1 MHYKQ
6 LGLTDL
12 EVSKVCLGT
21 MTFGEQNSQSEA
33 FEQVDVALA
42 AGVNFLDTAE
52 LYSIP
57 PKAETQGSTETIIGN
72 WLKARGCRDEIV
84 LATKVVGRSNMDW
97 FRGEESRLHRDHIR
111 QAIEG
116 SLTRL
121 QTDYVDLYQIHWPD
135 RRVPLFGSANRFSE
149 AKDDEVSLAET
160 LSALYELV
168 DEGKVRHI
176 GVSNETAWGVHEA
189 LRLAGLSNREPI
201 VSIQNAYSLVN
212 RTFEHGLAEFS
223 MRSKVGLL
231 AYSPLAQGY
240 LSGKYRNGEL
250 PKNTRKALFGRMGRY
265 ESERGLKAIED
276 YYQLAS
282 SWGMSLVELAQGFL
296 MSRPF
301 LTSNIIGATTRSQ
314 LDENLRACELTLSA
328 DQLKAIEN
336 IHMNN
341 PNPSP

>member
-1 MHYKQ
+1 
-6 LGLTDL
+6 
-12 EVSKVCLGT
+12 

-33 FEQVDVALA
+33 FEQMDVALA
-42 AGVNFLDTAE
+42 AGVNFFDTAE

-97 FRGEESRLHRDHIR
+97 FRGEESRLHRAHVR

-121 QTDYVDLYQIHWPD
+121 QTDYVDLYQLHWPD

-149 AKDDEVSLAET
+149 VKDDEVSLAET

-189 LRLAGLSNREPI
+189 LRLAGLSNRQPI

-223 MRSKVGLL
+223 MRSKVGLM

-240 LSGKYRNGEL
+240 LTGKYRKGEL

-282 SWGMSLVELAQGFL
+282 SWGISLVELAQGFV

>member
-1 MHYKQ
+1 MHYNQ

-12 EVSKVCLGT
+12 KVSKVCLGT
-21 MTFGEQNSQSEA
+21 MTFGEQNSEAEA
-33 FEQVDVALA
+33 FEQMDAAIA
-42 AGVNFLDTAE
+42 AGVNFFDTAE

-72 WLKARGCRDEIV
+72 WLSSRANRDKIV

-97 FRGEESRLHRDHIR
+97 FRGEESRLSRNHIR

-116 SLTRL
+116 SLARL
-121 QTDYVDLYQIHWPD
+121 QTDYVDLYQLHWPD

-149 AKDDEVSLAET
+149 AKSDEVSLAET

-189 LRLAGLSNREPI
+189 LRLAGLSDRQPI

-212 RTFEHGLAEFS
+212 RTFEQGLAEFS

-240 LSGKYRNGEL
+240 LTGKYRNGEL
-250 PKNTRKALFGRMGRY
+250 PKNSRKELFGRMGRY

-282 SWGMSLVELAQGFL
+282 SWGMSLLELAQAFV

-301 LTSNIIGATTRSQ
+301 LTSNIIGATSLSQ
-314 LDENLRACELTLSA
+314 LDDNLRACELTLSSE
-328 DQLKAIEN
+328 QLQAIEY

>member
-1 MHYKQ
+1 MHYNQ
-6 LGLTDL
+6 LGVTDL
-12 EVSKVCLGT
+12 KVSKVCLGT
-21 MTFGEQNSQSEA
+21 MTFGEQNSEAEA
-33 FEQVDVALA
+33 FEQMDA
-42 AGVNFLDTAE
+42 ARAAQVNFFDTAE

-72 WLKARGCRDEIV
+72 WIKSRGCREKIV
-84 LATKVVGRSNMDW
+84 LATKVVGRSSMDW
-97 FRGEESRLHRDHIR
+97 FRGEESRLSRNHIR
-111 QAIEG
+111 QAIAG
-116 SLTRL
+116 SLARL
-121 QTDYVDLYQIHWPD
+121 QTDYVDLYQLHWPD

-149 AKDDEVSLAET
+149 VKSDEVALAET

-189 LRLAGLSNREPI
+189 LRLAGLSNRQPI

-212 RTFEHGLAEFS
+212 RTFEQGLAEFS

-240 LSGKYRNGEL
+240 LTGKYRNGEL
-250 PKNTRKALFGRMGRY
+250 PKNSRKELFGRMGRY
-265 ESERGLKAIED
+265 ESERGLKAIEA

-282 SWGMSLVELAQGFL
+282 SWGMSLLELAQAFV

-301 LTSNIIGATTRSQ
+301 LTSNIIGATTLSQ
-314 LDENLRACELTLSA
+314 LEDNLKACELTLSPE
-328 DQLKAIEN
+328 QLQAIES